1 MTTISDRLIDA
12 IRSASVYNANVQVAP
27 ACILWP
33 DGDRQWEPVVAR
45 LQSELAELCVLGDF
59 SPADRSGPAIWLRL
73 VIADKSDESLTSI
86 TQIR

>member
-1 MTTISDRLIDA
+1 MGSESELIADRLIDA

-45 LQSELAELCVLGDF
+45 LQSF
-59 SPADRSGPAIWLRL
+59 
-73 VIADKSDESLTSI
+73 
-86 TQIR
+86 